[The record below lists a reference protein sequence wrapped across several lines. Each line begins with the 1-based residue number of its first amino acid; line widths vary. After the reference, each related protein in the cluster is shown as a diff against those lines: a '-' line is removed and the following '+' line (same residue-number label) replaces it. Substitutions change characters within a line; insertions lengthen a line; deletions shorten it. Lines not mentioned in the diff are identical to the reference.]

1 MMEHGPGPAEEFEF
15 SRPASAEETRLETLA
30 DLISFRVLGIT
41 ERHRLRKLAAPGEP
55 LDLIVQGL
63 LAYSDQARYA
73 VSTLDLEDPLQLE
86 KAILIGRE
94 RKAIDW
100 QIRLWERILTPIP
113 TEPQEEN
120 QS

>member
-1 MMEHGPGPAEEFEF
+1 MEHGPDPAEEFEF
-15 SRPASAEETRLETLA
+15 SRPADPELKRLETLA
-30 DLISFRVLGIT
+30 DLISFRLLGNT
-41 ERHRLRKLAAPGEP
+41 ERHRLRKLAEPGEP

-73 VSTLDLEDPLQLE
+73 ISTLDLEDEAQLK

-100 QIRLWERILTPIP
+100 TIRLWERILTPIP
-113 TEPQEEN
+113 NPTEEN